1 MQSLLKCGGLAALLL
16 SCAAAHLPTHA
27 DEALAGLD
35 AAQRRAVQKFLAKQR
50 DPEEPRARPWVE
62 QARPVDLDADGRPEI
77 LLLWSKPYG
86 NSLSTSL
93 SLLAPAPQGTGRP
106 GWRLAGS
113 QRVRGINPVLTLAP
127 PLVRIDSAVEKP
139 GDPRCCPSGKI
150 TQQLRLSA
158 GRLQE
163 MALSSP

>member
-1 MQSLLKCGGLAALLL
+1 MQSLLTCCVLTLLL
-16 SCAAAHLPTHA
+16 SAAVQQPGRA

-35 AAQRRAVQKFLAKQR
+35 AAQRRVVQQFLAKQR
-50 DPEEPRARPWVE
+50 DPEEPRAQPWVE
-62 QARPVDLDADGRPEI
+62 QARPVDLDGDGRAEI

-93 SLLAPAPQGTGRP
+93 SVLAPPPAGAGRP

-158 GRLQE
+158 GWLQE